1 MLQEGTIGHDL
12 VVKPVPASVQ
22 QHLDQSYVSKHG
34 MDDEMFL
41 DEDGEEIQEDIAVE
55 TGFPLRR
62 VQGTNSS
69 ELKPQHH
76 IVYRRSSRQN
86 EAEEF
91 SDYGTNPNS
100 NCICK
105 RKVHNIH

>member
-1 MLQEGTIGHDL
+1 
-12 VVKPVPASVQ
+12 
-22 QHLDQSYVSKHG
+22 

-41 DEDGEEIQEDIAVE
+41 DEEGEEIQEDVAVE

-62 VQGTNSS
+62 VPGTNSS
-69 ELKPQHH
+69 ELHSQHH

-86 EAEEF
+86 EAPEF

-100 NCICK
+100 NCVCFSF
-105 RKVHNIH
+105 